1 MTEENL
7 SKSVRKYYIL
17 RYTIIGFILLSSAI
31 FIGTTLD
38 NRQDLDNKETV
49 DLQLAYTEQF
59 SLAPAE
65 DARKSNNILS
75 ANWLD
80 SYGLLLGGFLV
91 IVGLTYATY
100 TRRSV
105 PGFIRGY
112 VEEQTPFWHIERES
126 QNYTIQMNG
135 TSILVRFSPK
145 TQSRWGAIRIEFP
158 LNVQLP
164 SEQIKLICEKNGVR
178 YSENENLISTIAAPE
193 ELNWKLLIFSRI
205 VKQINDL
212 R

>member
-17 RYTIIGFILLSSAI
+17 RYTIIGIILLSSAI
-31 FIGTTLD
+31 FFGTTID
-38 NRQDLDNKETV
+38 NRQDLDNSDTDE
-49 DLQLAYTEQF
+49 LQLAYLESEVF
-59 SLAPAE
+59 APAE
-65 DARKSNNILS
+65 DVRKSNVIS
-75 ANWLD
+75 TSWID
-80 SYGLLLGGFLV
+80 SYGLLLGGLLV
-91 IVGLTYATY
+91 IVGITYATY

-105 PGFIRGY
+105 PGLIRGY
-112 VEEQTPFWHIERES
+112 VKEQTPFWHIERET
-126 QNYTIQMNG
+126 QNYTIKMNG

-145 TQSRWGAIRIEFP
+145 TRSRWGALRIEFP
-158 LNVQLP
+158 LNMQLP
-164 SEQIKLICEKNGVR
+164 SEQITLICEQNGVR
-178 YSENENLISTIAAPE
+178 YSEKDNLISTIAAPD

>member
-17 RYTIIGFILLSSAI
+17 RYAIIGIILLSSAI
-31 FIGTTLD
+31 FFGTTLD
-38 NRQDLDNKETV
+38 NRNDLDNKETGEV
-49 DLQLAYTEQF
+49 PLAIQELDTFAPEQA
-59 SLAPAE
+59 L
-65 DARKSNNILS
+65 RQSNNILS
-75 ANWLD
+75 ANWID
-80 SYGLLLGGFLV
+80 SYGLLLGGLLM
-91 IVGLTYATY
+91 IVGLSYATY

-112 VEEQTPFWHIERES
+112 VEEQTPFWHIKRET

-145 TQSRWGAIRIEFP
+145 TRSRWGAIRIEFP
-158 LNVQLP
+158 LNMQLP
-164 SEQIKLICEKNGVR
+164 NEQIKLICEQNGVR
-178 YSENENLISTIAAPE
+178 YSENDNLISTIAAPE

-212 R
+212 

>member
-1 MTEENL
+1 
-7 SKSVRKYYIL
+7 
-17 RYTIIGFILLSSAI
+17 
-31 FIGTTLD
+31 
-38 NRQDLDNKETV
+38 
-49 DLQLAYTEQF
+49 
-59 SLAPAE
+59 
-65 DARKSNNILS
+65 
-75 ANWLD
+75 
-80 SYGLLLGGFLV
+80 
-91 IVGLTYATY
+91 
-100 TRRSV
+100 
-105 PGFIRGY
+105 
-112 VEEQTPFWHIERES
+112 
-126 QNYTIQMNG
+126 MNG

-145 TQSRWGAIRIEFP
+145 TRSRWGAIRIEFP